1 MDSRART
8 AAASPR
14 TSEALITTIVVVGIL
29 YFARGI
35 FEPLAM
41 AVLLSFVLHPA
52 VAILRRLRLGRAI
65 SVIAVIFFAAVL
77 VAILGFVLA
86 RQLTDLADSLP
97 RYEETLKHKINFLQG
112 AGGQGVIDRA
122 TGAIEEL
129 GREISKSPQN
139 PDSAQKSDKPIA
151 VEIRQP
157 QPLLDRYQSVF
168 RVVSEPLATAGI
180 VLVFLIFIM
189 LQREDLRDRIIRL
202 TGPRDVQRTTAA
214 MNDASRRLSRYFVI
228 QTIVNS
234 AFGCVIGVGL
244 WLIGVPNPIL
254 WGFVAAVMRF
264 VPFIGSY
271 IAAAM
276 PLALAA
282 GAEPGWSTFLWTLA
296 LYVVGETAV
305 GQVVEPLLYGQSTGL
320 SPLAVIVAASFWAWL
335 WGPVGLIMA
344 IPLTACLVVLAAH
357 VERFEFLYV
366 LLNDAPALSPSE
378 RFYQRVLSG
387 NAHEAS
393 RDAEQYLKTNSLCLY
408 YDEVALPGL
417 ALASQDLERGALER
431 DRLSEIADTVSEIV
445 EDLDDYDDVTPAR
458 QAKPDE
464 LVLGS
469 GTPNPEL
476 PTLDPENVPAA
487 WKNAPVLALGGRT
500 ALDTAAAAVLAQL
513 MNKHG
518 IPAQPLG
525 LRSVGRGMSRQ
536 PDLPP
541 ASLICV
547 SYFGS
552 EANRSHIGYI
562 ARRLRRS
569 LPNARIM
576 LCCWNAGEA
585 DQDLSDLAGAIHAV
599 GLSSSLYD
607 AISRALELVEEDLR
621 GVPEATA
628 AESRSQNAA

>member
-244 WLIGVPNPIL
+244 WIIGVPNPIL